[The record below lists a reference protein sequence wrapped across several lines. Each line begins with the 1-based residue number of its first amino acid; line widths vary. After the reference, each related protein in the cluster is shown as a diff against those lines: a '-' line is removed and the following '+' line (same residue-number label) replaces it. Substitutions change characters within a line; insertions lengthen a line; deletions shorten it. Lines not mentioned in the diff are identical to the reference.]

1 MTDISANLEGVRARV
16 KAAAERSG
24 RRAEDVCLIAVT
36 KLHEPEEMNEAIA
49 CGVTDIGENK
59 VQELCSKYDR
69 VAPGVRWHLIGHLQ
83 TNKVKYIVDKVC
95 MIHSVD
101 SLKLALEIDKRCKA
115 AGRTMD
121 ILVEVNCGGEESK
134 SGCEPAMA
142 KSLVCDIINKCSSV
156 FVKGLMTVAPAAEDP
171 EDVRKYFRQLRE
183 LRDGINEELDEER
196 KLVHLSMGMSHDFET
211 AIEEGADMVRIG
223 TAVFGARDYSK

>member
-1 MTDISANLEGVRARV
+1 MTDIRANLDIVRSRI
-16 KAAAERSG
+16 KAAAERAG
-24 RRAEDVCLIAVT
+24 RKPEDVLLIAVT
-36 KLHEPEEMNEAIA
+36 KLHTPEEMNLAIA
-49 CGVTDIGENK
+49 SGVTDIGENK
-59 VQELCSKYDR
+59 VQELTAKYDC

-83 TNKVKYIVDKVC
+83 TNKVKYIVGRVC

-101 SLKLALEIDKRCKA
+101 TLKLALEIDKRCKA
-115 AGRTMD
+115 AGETMD

-142 KSLVCDIINKCSSV
+142 KALVCDIINNCSSV
-156 FVKGLMTVAPAAEDP
+156 FVKGLMTVAPAADDP
-171 EDVRKYFRQLRE
+171 EDVRQYFRQLRE
-183 LRDGINEELDEER
+183 LRDEINLGLDEEH
-196 KLVHLSMGMSHDFET
+196 KLKHLSMGMSHDFET